1 MTKPWYLSKTIV
13 VNIIAAVLT
22 AVAVVAQE
30 IHGEPVIDP
39 ATQGIIATL
48 VLAALNL
55 ILRRITGQP
64 IA

>member
-1 MTKPWYLSKTIV
+1 MTKPWYQSRMII

-22 AVAVVAQE
+22 AVAVIAQE
-30 IHGEPVIDP
+30 INGEPVIDP

-48 VLAALNL
+48 VLAGLNL
-55 ILRRITGQP
+55 ILRRLTGQP